1 MTYKCVCKTYVIE
14 PLQLCPQ
21 CAVLYGSDWKTWP
34 VWVSLRY
41 HDINFGHDD
50 EYSLDGVKA
59 EPLGKKGSELK
70 DVQDPQLGERGRRK
84 CPACGK
90 PIKVSERLCKDH
102 LTQYGRDQDKWP
114 LWLQALVSD
123 DQRIIDAARN
133 HRENSIDDE
142 TFTGRQAPKH
152 AGKAGGKIPGS
163 FGGRTIARN
172 NQDEISTEA
181 VYWSDDEIDAVG
193 SDNIT
198 DAPITGDRNGYK
210 YNAAAWRGESDQYKG
225 IEGYSERDQLEDKIA
240 AEQELEQWNP
250 TAAAVLLLF
259 EAGHNQTDIAK
270 FMKIRQQKVSEI
282 LRKAVKRD

>member
-1 MTYKCVCKTYVIE
+1 MTYKCVCKTYVTE

-59 EPLGKKGSELK
+59 EPLGKIGGELK
-70 DVQDPQLGERGRRK
+70 GVQDPQFGERGRRK

-90 PIKVSERLCKDH
+90 PIKVSERLCNDH

-114 LWLQALVSD
+114 LWLQALVRD

-133 HRENSIDDE
+133 HREGSIDDE
-142 TFTGRQAPKH
+142 TFTRQQAPKH

-163 FGGRTIARN
+163 FGGRTIAHT

-181 VYWSDDEIDAVG
+181 IYWNDGEIDAVG